1 MFDKSGLMQL
11 QIWIEI
17 WPMGGR
23 VPALPGCEVQ
33 TRNQRWW
40 GGGDN
45 GDASKHTGCRRGSSS
60 SSVPVLSANMNH
72 LLLLLL
78 LQAAASRSFVTKSFV
93 DLPRLRGAVVL
104 LAVP

>member
-40 GGGDN
+40 GGGDML
-45 GDASKHTGCRRGSSS
+45 AST
-60 SSVPVLSANMNH
+60 
-72 LLLLLL
+72 
-78 LQAAASRSFVTKSFV
+78 QAAGG
-93 DLPRLRGAVVL
+93 GA
-104 LAVP
+104 PPPQSQFCQQT